1 MNACADERLFDWDI
15 FCRVVDNFGD
25 IGVCWRLAKG
35 LAGDHGLA
43 VRLWIDDLEAFS
55 RLCPEISTVD
65 GRLLAAGVEIRRWS
79 RDFPSVEPAA
89 AVIEA
94 FGCALPESYLAA
106 MAARPSPPPWVNLE
120 YLSAENWV
128 DDCHRM
134 TSPHPRLPLLK
145 HFFFPGF
152 SPRTAG
158 LLRERGLIDAR
169 DRFQARPALRDA
181 LLRSLGVAPPPPG
194 TRLISLFAYAQPAL
208 AALLARWANGD
219 APVLLLVPEGPVVG
233 DVMRFF
239 GDERVA
245 PGACR
250 RRGALT
256 AAVLPFV
263 DQERYDRLL
272 WACDVNFVRGEDSF
286 VRAQWAAQPFA
297 WHIYRQE
304 QDAHRIKLEA
314 FLDRYTATMER
325 SAAAAVRQFWLAWN
339 GWGDVAAAWRLF
351 EVALPALRA
360 HNRSWAQALASAPD
374 LASSLVQFSRNAV
387 K

>member
-79 RDFPSVEPAA
+79 PAFPSVAPAA

-94 FGCALPESYLAA
+94 FGCELPESYLAA

-120 YLSAENWV
+120 YLSAESWV

-134 TSPHPRLPLLK
+134 ASPHPRLPLLK

-169 DRFQARPALRDA
+169 DCFQAQPGLRDA
-181 LLRSLGVAPPPPG
+181 LLRSLGVATPPPG

-208 AALLARWANGD
+208 AALLARWADGD
-219 APVLLLVPEGPVVG
+219 EPVLLLVPEGPVVG
-233 DVMRFF
+233 EVMRFF
-239 GDERVA
+239 GDGGVA
-245 PGACR
+245 PGGGR

-339 GWGDVAAAWRLF
+339 GWGDVGSAWRPF
-351 EVALPALRA
+351 KAALPAIGA
-360 HNRSWAQALASAPD
+360 HNRSWAQGLASAPD

>member
-1 MNACADERLFDWDI
+1 MNVCADNRLFDWDI

-43 VRLWIDDLEAFS
+43 VRLWIDDLDAFS
-55 RLCPEISTVD
+55 RLCPGTSTVG
-65 GRLLAAGVEIRRWS
+65 GRILAGGVEIRRWDP
-79 RDFPSVEPAA
+79 DFPSVEPAA

-94 FGCALPESYLAA
+94 FGCELPESYLAA

-120 YLSAENWV
+120 YLSAESWV
-128 DDCHRM
+128 GDYHRM
-134 TSPHPRLPLLK
+134 ASPHPRLPLVK

-152 SPRTAG
+152 SPRTGG
-158 LLRERGLIDAR
+158 LLRERGLLDAR
-169 DRFQARPALRDA
+169 DRFQAQSAA
-181 LLRSLGVAPPPPG
+181 QETLLRSLGVAAPRPG
-194 TRLISLFAYAQPAL
+194 TRLISLFAYEQPAL
-208 AALLARWANGD
+208 AALLARWADGD
-219 APVLLLVPEGPVVG
+219 EPVLLLVPEGPVVG

-239 GDERVA
+239 GEHEA
-245 PGACR
+245 AAGACR
-250 RRGALT
+250 QRGALT
-256 AAVLPFV
+256 AAILPFV

-286 VRAQWAAQPFA
+286 VRAQWAGRPFV

-304 QDAHRIKLEA
+304 QDAHRVKLEA

-325 SAAAAVRQFWLAWN
+325 PAAAAIRQFWRAWN
-339 GWGDVAAAWRLF
+339 GWGGIASAWRPF
-351 EVALPALRA
+351 EAALPAIGT
-360 HNRSWAQALASAPD
+360 HNRSWAHALASAPD